1 MLVLERGKELHLF
14 EGLPSQWTQPGMVTR
29 MKNMLTE
36 FGPISFTLE
45 VSVNGNQATLDLDV
59 PERIRPAKVV
69 LHLNGWSGRS
79 GTIEFPTTGRVKR
92 QIELKKD

>member
-1 MLVLERGKELHLF
+1 MDTAGHGHANEEYAHRIRTV
-14 EGLPSQWTQPGMVTR
+14 
-29 MKNMLTE
+29 E
-36 FGPISFTLE
+36 FALE
-45 VSVNGNQATLDLDV
+45 VSANGKQATLDLDV

-79 GTIEFPTTGRVKR
+79 GTMELPTTGHVKR